1 MRQVLQSLRSGRT
14 TLAEV
19 PAPGIRPGHVLI
31 RTTASVVSVG
41 TERMLVEF
49 GRAGYIDK
57 ARRQPEKV
65 RQVLDKV
72 RVDGL
77 MPTVDAVRSKLDAS
91 IPMGYCNAGVV
102 VEVGPGVPDLAVGD
116 RVASNG
122 PHAEVVLVPHRLCAR
137 IPDGVSDEHAA
148 WTVLG
153 AIGLQGI
160 RLLEPTLGETIAVT
174 GLGPIGLLCVQML
187 RASGCRVLAIDVR
200 RDRCEVARGY
210 GAATAC
216 LDSGDDPVAVAEAL
230 TSGRGIDGVLLTA
243 STKSDEPVHQ
253 AATMCRKNGRI
264 VLVGVT
270 GLALQRSDFYEKELT
285 FRVSCSYGPGRYDD
299 DYERGRDYPVGFVRW
314 TEQRNFEAVLGL
326 LESGSVRVAELVTKR
341 IPIERAEDLYARID
355 EPSMLGAVFTYPQ
368 ADQSDA
374 SLLRRTIVTGPTR
387 RTRRGVLGVLGAGN
401 FAARVLVPLLA
412 ETPVVLDTIA
422 TNGGVSGTE
431 VARRFGFRQSTT
443 DIDALFDDP
452 RIDSILVATRH
463 DSHAAYAVRA
473 LETGRAVYVEK
484 PLALTHDELDRIEA
498 AWSAAESPLLMV
510 GFNRRFA
517 PQAVKIRELLSTVR
531 EPKTFVMTVNAGV
544 IPPEAWVQSPAQGG
558 RILGEACHWI
568 DLLRYLAGSPIV
580 SWQVS
585 TIGLTGGLRV
595 ADDKTSFTLSF
606 ADGSIGTVHYVGSG
620 SKAFPKERLEVFTAG
635 RTLQLGDFKTL
646 RGWGWPGFRKF
657 DLRRRDKG
665 HSAALAA
672 FVSAVRR
679 GCEAPVDF
687 GEVLEISRAAVAIA
701 EAARSGG
708 GHGSFAGR
716 A

>member
-230 TSGRGIDGVLLTA
+230 TSGRDR
-243 STKSDEPVHQ
+243 KS
-253 AATMCRKNGRI
+253 
-264 VLVGVT
+264 
-270 GLALQRSDFYEKELT
+270 
-285 FRVSCSYGPGRYDD
+285 
-299 DYERGRDYPVGFVRW
+299 
-314 TEQRNFEAVLGL
+314 
-326 LESGSVRVAELVTKR
+326 
-341 IPIERAEDLYARID
+341 
-355 EPSMLGAVFTYPQ
+355 
-368 ADQSDA
+368 
-374 SLLRRTIVTGPTR
+374 
-387 RTRRGVLGVLGAGN
+387 
-401 FAARVLVPLLA
+401 
-412 ETPVVLDTIA
+412 VV
-422 TNGGVSGTE
+422 
-431 VARRFGFRQSTT
+431 
-443 DIDALFDDP
+443 
-452 RIDSILVATRH
+452 
-463 DSHAAYAVRA
+463 
-473 LETGRAVYVEK
+473 
-484 PLALTHDELDRIEA
+484 
-498 AWSAAESPLLMV
+498 
-510 GFNRRFA
+510 
-517 PQAVKIRELLSTVR
+517 
-531 EPKTFVMTVNAGV
+531 
-544 IPPEAWVQSPAQGG
+544 
-558 RILGEACHWI
+558 
-568 DLLRYLAGSPIV
+568 
-580 SWQVS
+580 
-585 TIGLTGGLRV
+585 
-595 ADDKTSFTLSF
+595 
-606 ADGSIGTVHYVGSG
+606 
-620 SKAFPKERLEVFTAG
+620 
-635 RTLQLGDFKTL
+635 
-646 RGWGWPGFRKF
+646 
-657 DLRRRDKG
+657 
-665 HSAALAA
+665 
-672 FVSAVRR
+672 
-679 GCEAPVDF
+679 
-687 GEVLEISRAAVAIA
+687 
-701 EAARSGG
+701 
-708 GHGSFAGR
+708 
-716 A
+716 